1 MPTRRWTND
10 DIEKLRN
17 MAQKKRPAEIAA
29 ELGRSLGATSVKAH
43 QLKLSLRVAGG
54 GGDETLAT
62 Q

>member
-10 DIEKLRN
+10 DIEKLKN
-17 MAQKKRPAEIAA
+17 MAQKKRPADIAA

-54 GGDETLAT
+54 GDETLAA